1 MKILRRTKGIDLK
14 AKNSILRGDVTIQLR
29 DAITGKVKF
38 EEKGHNMLTN
48 GLASALNGCP
58 WDMNKVDGCYDSII
72 GTKFPTTPIF
82 SQLLGGVILFPSALG
97 NDPDLLFPSF
107 SNTPTAYSSVE
118 SYQQTDSKQG
128 TFDSVSSGEIANGI
142 RFVHTWGS
150 AYGNG
155 TISSLGLA
163 PRNAHVWCK
172 DVPSMIKPNNGF
184 AGGFYAQGYCHGTA
198 RIVYAMNKD
207 YVIVGDGSWNPV
219 MRCFKNTT
227 PNVNIKLPYTGS
239 DLFTVDTY
247 TIDGVDIDG
256 CLWTNNN
263 MGITYF
269 EGYNMQIIGNYV
281 YTIVP
286 SGSSITVKKFDIT
299 DGTLVSTDTYTYA
312 VTFGSRSACIYDGYL
327 YCVKNGGGAIYK
339 CNMSNTADVTEIA
352 DASIESDCHI
362 WNIGTNFLYTWDG
375 ILDGDTGVFVP
386 FTSATKFY
394 KAPNHTF
401 YPLWDN
407 GMWIVGYAYANG
419 SIGATMKQ
427 WGLMTHYDLQS
438 PVTKTADKQMIVNYS
453 VTQV

>member
-1 MKILRRTKGIDLK
+1 
-14 AKNSILRGDVTIQLR
+14 
-29 DAITGKVKF
+29 
-38 EEKGHNMLTN
+38 
-48 GLASALNGCP
+48 
-58 WDMNKVDGCYDSII
+58 MNKVDGCYDSII

-128 TFDSVSSGEIANGI
+128 TFDSVSSGEIQNGI
-142 RFVHTWGS
+142 RFVHSWGS
-150 AYGNG
+150 SYGNG
-155 TISSLGLA
+155 TIASLGLA

-184 AGGFYAQGYCHGTA
+184 TGGFYAQGYCHGTA

-207 YVIVGDGSWNPV
+207 YIIVGDGSWNPV
-219 MRCFKNTT
+219 MRCFRNTA
-227 PNVNIKLPYTGS
+227 PDINIKLPYTGS
-239 DLFTVDTY
+239 DLFTTDTY

-263 MGITYF
+263 MGISYF
-269 EGYNMQIIGNYV
+269 NGYNMQIVGSYV
-281 YTIVP
+281 YTIIP
-286 SGSSITVKKFDIT
+286 SGSTITVNKFNLS
-299 DGTLVSTDTYTYA
+299 DGTLASTDTYNFSGC
-312 VTFGSRSACIYDGYL
+312 TFGSPSACIYDGYL
-327 YCVKNGGGAIYK
+327 YCVKNGGGVIYK

-352 DASIESDCHI
+352 DASIESGCHV
-362 WNIGTNFLYTWDG
+362 WNLGTNFIYTWDG
-375 ILDGDTGVFVP
+375 ILDGDSDVFVP

-394 KAPNHTF
+394 KAANHTF
-401 YPLWDN
+401 YPLYEDK
-407 GMWIVGYAYANG
+407 MWIVAFAYANQ

-427 WGLMTHYDLQS
+427 WGLMTHYDLQNS
-438 PVTKTADKQMIVNYS
+438 ATKTADKQMIVTYD

>member
-14 AKNSILRGDVTIQLR
+14 SKSSVLRGDVTIQLR

-48 GLASALNGCP
+48 GINSALNGCP

-97 NDPDLLFPSF
+97 NNADLLFPSF
-107 SNTPTAYSSVE
+107 NNIPTAYSSME
-118 SYQQTDSKQG
+118 AYTQTDSKQG
-128 TFDSVSSGEIANGI
+128 TFDSVSSGEIQNGF
-142 RFVHTWGS
+142 RFVHSWGS

-155 TISSLGLA
+155 QIASLGLA
-163 PRNAHVWCK
+163 PRNAHNWCK
-172 DVPSMIKPNNGF
+172 DVLSMIKPNNGF
-184 AGGFYAQGYCHGTA
+184 TGGFFAQGYCHGTP

-207 YVIVGDGSWNPV
+207 YVIVGDGTWNPV
-219 MRCFKNTT
+219 MRCFKNSA
-227 PNVNIKLPYTGS
+227 PNINIMLPYTGS
-239 DLFTVDTY
+239 NLFTTDTY
-247 TIDGVDIDG
+247 TIDGVTIDG

-263 MGITYF
+263 MGLSYF
-269 EGYNMQIIGNYV
+269 DGYNMQIIGNYV
-281 YTIVP
+281 YTLVP
-286 SGSSITVKKFDIT
+286 SGSSIVVKKFDIT
-299 DGTLVSTDTYTYA
+299 DGTLVSTDTYTYS

-339 CNMSNTADVTEIA
+339 CNMSNLADVTEIA

-362 WNIGTNFLYTWDG
+362 WCLGTNFLYTWDG

-394 KAPNHTF
+394 KAANHTF
-401 YPLWDN
+401 YPLYED
-407 GMWIVGYAYANG
+407 GMWIVAYSYATQG
-419 SIGATMKQ
+419 IGATMKQ